1 MIAISKVLILILLIN
16 CNTNNNRFPYEYL
29 LNSLIDISP
38 KAIFSYPGRYE
49 EYKKKRE
56 VIDRILE
63 ILDST
68 KNNLYIY
75 AYSFN
80 NPEILNSLKK
90 LKEKG
95 VSIIVILDKDKDY
108 SEFYGLK
115 IPYRIWQK
123 SGLHHLKIIVSDN
136 KRLFLGTGNFS
147 KYGVT
152 HDWNGYL
159 DIPISPSFSEKFK
172 SNLEEKKADVVL
184 EENGIQYLFSPEN
197 GLLIQDIILEEMD
210 LAKNSIKILAF
221 DHYDEV
227 FTSVLKKKSSEG
239 VSIEFIYND
248 PIDPEAYY
256 LNNELYGLFSKIYRD
271 GNTDTVDNGEGF
283 PEGGLLHHKTIIVDD
298 SILLSGSFNFSF
310 NARDKNREIFFKT
323 KDFQLVNSFVKEFDR
338 IKFSSYPLTIEK
350 RNLNKNKIVPS
361 LHLDTEKVCF
371 SQKIGSSTIEV
382 GSGIFKSILRYT
394 RLKPTECFSFSSYEQ
409 ISSGISS
416 FVSEST
422 LASPFLWNE
431 FLIQKRIGND
441 FITSQG
447 SNDFPFSSNEILLL
461 ETIDFTLPNKIFITL
476 KRKFE
481 STSGDVYFYS
491 PSFEVQKGKYINR
504 NNGLEIDFNVSIKE
518 QKKGAFFFKDKN
530 NIYFGCFINQS
541 EKSDTLN
548 YLLKKIKFKSRKDLD
563 EKCLEVK

>member
-1 MIAISKVLILILLIN
+1 MSGLYKKIILILLIN
-16 CNTNNNRFPYEYL
+16 CSTNSNKFPIEYL
-29 LNSLIDISP
+29 LNSFIDISP
-38 KAIFSYPGRYE
+38 KAIFSYPGRYVE
-49 EYKKKRE
+49 SKKKRE
-56 VIDRILE
+56 VLDTILE
-63 ILDST
+63 IIDST

-80 NPEILNSLKK
+80 HPEILNSLKK

-95 VSIIVILDKDKDY
+95 VNIIVILDKDKDY
-108 SEFYGLK
+108 SDFYALK

-147 KYGVT
+147 RYGVT

-159 DIPISPSFSEKFK
+159 DIPISSSFSEKFK
-172 SNLEEKKADVVL
+172 SNLEEKKTDIVL
-184 EENGIQYLFSPEN
+184 DENGIQYLFSPEN

-210 LAKNSIKILAF
+210 QAKNSIKILAF

-239 VSIEFIYND
+239 VHIEFIYND

-256 LNNELYGLFSKIYRD
+256 LNKEIYGLFSKIYRD

-283 PEGGLLHHKTIIVDD
+283 PEGGLLHHKTIIIDD
-298 SILLSGSFNFSF
+298 SILLSGSFNFSL

-323 KDFQLVNSFVKEFDR
+323 KEFQLVSSFVKEFDR
-338 IKFSSYPLTIEK
+338 IKISSYPLTIEK

-361 LHLDTEKVCF
+361 LQLDTEKVCF
-371 SQKIGSSTIEV
+371 SEKIGSSTIEV

-394 RLKPTECFSFSSYEQ
+394 RLKPNECFLFSSYEQ

-416 FVSEST
+416 FVNERT
-422 LASPFLWNE
+422 VASPFLWNE

-441 FITSQG
+441 YFTFQG
-447 SNDFPFSSNEILLL
+447 STDFLFTPNEILILDSL
-461 ETIDFTLPNKIFITL
+461 DFTLPNKIFITFKKNL
-476 KRKFE
+476 E
-481 STSGDVYFYS
+481 VSSGEVYFYS
-491 PSFEVQKGKYINR
+491 PSFEMRKGKYTRRID
-504 NNGLEIDFNVSIKE
+504 GVEIDFNVSMNE
-518 QKKGAFFFKDKN
+518 QKKGAFIFKDKN
-530 NIYFGCFINQS
+530 NTFFGCFTKQS

-548 YLLKKIKFKSRKDLD
+548 YLLKKIKFKNKKNLG